1 MMVVAYYIVGA
12 ALAAWMTTGNGHL
25 DWKLSL
31 LVLPTMYLA
40 HVCYNAIAGGTTSQS
55 RACLACQSDI
65 GLFRRLAHH
74 RFCCDNHEAMY
85 LAELQELAVTRLHNA
100 IAAASWEP
108 SEPILRREVNM
119 NRENH
124 AVSTPVP
131 PGQREQTQ
139 ALIVRPKLAGF
150 KPSPAYHL
158 AEP

>member
-1 MMVVAYYIVGA
+1 MMVVGYYITGA
-12 ALAAWMTTGNGHL
+12 ALAAWMTAGNGHL
-25 DWKLSL
+25 DWRLSL
-31 LVLPTMYLA
+31 LVLPIMYLA
-40 HVCYNAIAGGTTSQS
+40 HVCYSAIAGRTTPHN
-55 RACLACQSDI
+55 RVCLACQSDI

-100 IAAASWEP
+100 IVATSSDS
-108 SEPILRREVNM
+108 SETILHREVNV

-124 AVSTPVP
+124 EVITPVP
-131 PGQREQTQ
+131 SGQRVQTQ

-158 AEP
+158 AEQ